1 MSLNMLEMLTA
12 IRVRLEASSGGFF
25 RGNKV
30 YVFQAP
36 ADVTPKVGQLPV
48 VVVSGVSATQR
59 DSFGT
64 DALDLTF
71 LVAIV
76 DHKAN
81 GEAPMFAAY
90 TRVYGNA
97 APPNTAPTFGLHR
110 HTPTMATGS
119 NQPGN
124 IVWEQA
130 DTLFD
135 DTDSNAIGWV
145 LRFSV
150 SHQEA

>member
-1 MSLNMLEMLTA
+1 MSLNMLDMLTA

-36 ADVTPKVGQLPV
+36 TGVTPKVGELPV
-48 VVVSGVSATQR
+48 VVISGVSVTQR
-59 DSFGT
+59 DSFDKNGV
-64 DALDLTF
+64 DLAF
-71 LVAIV
+71 LVTII
-76 DHKAN
+76 DHKDN
-81 GEAPMFAAY
+81 DEPPIFAAY
-90 TRVYGNA
+90 TRVYGNGD
-97 APPNTAPTFGLHR
+97 PPNTAPTFGLHR
-110 HTPTMATGS
+110 HTPTMATGT
-119 NQPGN
+119 NEPGN

-135 DTDSNAIGWV
+135 DTDPNAIGWV